1 MEELELLSL
10 QIKVKD
16 MSEVI
21 EKLLLRDDV
30 SDLERGR
37 LMGLKSILNR

>member
-10 QIKVKD
+10 QIKVKK